1 MVAIKLRITLKQVLL
16 ICLMGMAVNPAK
28 AASPDLTQLS
38 IEELMNM
45 EVVSPAKQAQR
56 LTDAASAVFV
66 ITQDDIRR
74 SGVTNIPAALRLA
87 PGVQVAQIDSNRW
100 AVSIRGFNGRFSNKL
115 LVLVDGRS
123 IYTPTFAG
131 VYWEFQNFL
140 LEDIERIE
148 VIRGPGASLW
158 GANAVN
164 GVINILTRRAAG
176 TENLVSVT
184 AGNEEKLIVG
194 VRFSDQWGEDAH
206 YRLYGKYINRDGLLD
221 LQGRDAEDE
230 WYLSSGGFRLDWTP
244 SGRDSFSLQGDVYGG
259 SLQQNTIVP
268 ALTPPYQQQAHDTTG
283 DSGGD
288 LQGNWRHVF
297 SSTSNLDVKFYYQW
311 ERYSNALLG
320 VDLDTF
326 DLDLQHTFALNE
338 RHALL
343 WGLEY
348 RHHRDR
354 YSATEVSTMVPA
366 ALDYD
371 LFSAFLQD
379 KIDLIPEV
387 LEVTLGA
394 SLEHNDFTGW
404 EFQPNAR
411 LLWEIHPQ
419 HRLWAAVSR
428 AVRTPSRVDDSIRL
442 NLFTLPPQT
451 PENPL
456 PVPILLTFQG
466 NPAFGSEKL
475 TAYEIGYRALLSE
488 QLSLDVATFYN
499 DYDDLRAIDIRSDLA
514 TVVEN
519 SYVQVPGLFVN
530 ASQGHTY
537 GFEVAVNWQAAET
550 WRLQGA
556 YSYLRA
562 HLRNQPGFSGVLP
575 VVRDGSQPRHQ
586 LSLRSSF
593 DIRHDLEFDLWLY
606 YGDEL
611 SDLVVV
617 EPTLISAVDDY
628 VSVNARLGW
637 RPRPDLELSL
647 AGANLLGPPHVEF
660 VQEIYPFPEQ
670 VERRIYGQM
679 KWSF

>member
-1 MVAIKLRITLKQVLL
+1 M
-16 ICLMGMAVNPAK
+16 
-28 AASPDLTQLS
+28 
-38 IEELMNM
+38 
-45 EVVSPAKQAQR
+45 
-56 LTDAASAVFV
+56 
-66 ITQDDIRR
+66 
-74 SGVTNIPAALRLA
+74 
-87 PGVQVAQIDSNRW
+87 
-100 AVSIRGFNGRFSNKL
+100 
-115 LVLVDGRS
+115 
-123 IYTPTFAG
+123 
-131 VYWEFQNFL
+131 
-140 LEDIERIE
+140 
-148 VIRGPGASLW
+148 
-158 GANAVN
+158 
-164 GVINILTRRAAG
+164 
-176 TENLVSVT
+176 
-184 AGNEEKLIVG
+184 
-194 VRFSDQWGEDAH
+194 
-206 YRLYGKYINRDGLLD
+206 
-221 LQGRDAEDE
+221 
-230 WYLSSGGFRLDWTP
+230 
-244 SGRDSFSLQGDVYGG
+244 
-259 SLQQNTIVP
+259 
-268 ALTPPYQQQAHDTTG
+268 
-283 DSGGD
+283 
-288 LQGNWRHVF
+288 
-297 SSTSNLDVKFYYQW
+297 
-311 ERYSNALLG
+311 
-320 VDLDTF
+320 
-326 DLDLQHTFALNE
+326 
-338 RHALL
+338 
-343 WGLEY
+343 
-348 RHHRDR
+348 
-354 YSATEVSTMVPA
+354 
-366 ALDYD
+366 
-371 LFSAFLQD
+371 
-379 KIDLIPEV
+379 
-387 LEVTLGA
+387 
-394 SLEHNDFTGW
+394 
-404 EFQPNAR
+404 
-411 LLWEIHPQ
+411 
-419 HRLWAAVSR
+419 
-428 AVRTPSRVDDSIRL
+428 
-442 NLFTLPPQT
+442 
-451 PENPL
+451 
-456 PVPILLTFQG
+456 LTFQG